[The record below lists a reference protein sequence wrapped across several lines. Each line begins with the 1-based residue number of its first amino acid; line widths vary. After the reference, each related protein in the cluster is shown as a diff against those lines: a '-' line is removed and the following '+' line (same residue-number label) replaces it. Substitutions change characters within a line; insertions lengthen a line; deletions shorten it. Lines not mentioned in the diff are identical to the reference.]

1 MKKHPVWA
9 KTAAFIA
16 GFLFLIV
23 LFLTC
28 FQLTIFNRGF
38 VSREMK
44 KYGVAERIGMTDEAL
59 DGLYDEMLKYLEGKR
74 GDLNIRVVRYGQE
87 TDAFYEKELLHMVDV
102 EGLFHNGFLLR
113 NALAGVTA
121 VLIMILFVKKQ
132 QKPLYGGFLAAS
144 GFFTVAVGALAYLL
158 TRDFDR
164 TFIRFHEIFFD
175 NDLWQLDYATDL
187 LMNIVPETFSRD
199 VAIRTVVVFVAVW
212 IPLLVASAVLYAKKK
227 K

>member
-9 KTAAFIA
+9 KITAFIA

-28 FQLTIFNRGF
+28 FQLTIFNRSF
-38 VSREMK
+38 VSKEMK
-44 KYGVAERIGMTDEAL
+44 KYGVAERIGMTDAAL
-59 DGLYDEMLKYLEGKR
+59 DELYDEMLKYLEGKR
-74 GDLNIRVVRYGQE
+74 GDLDIKVVRYGQE

-102 EGLFHNGFLLR
+102 EALFHGGFLLR

-121 VLIMILFVKKQ
+121 ILIMVLFVKKQ
-132 QKPLYGGFLAAS
+132 QKPLYGGFMAAS
-144 GFFTVAVGALAYLL
+144 GFFVVAVGILAYLL

-164 TFIRFHEIFFD
+164 TFIRFHEIFFT

-212 IPLLVASAVLYAKKK
+212 IPLLIASAVLCAKKK